1 MRITLGG
8 GKEEARKPSKAIRDG
23 DFQVA
28 HASVEVDEQRGG
40 LIGDDGGF
48 EVGAGEVADGFEGT
62 PHGFNEDFDFA
73 FEAAKGN
80 GGFQVARDAAELG
93 QNIRGEMFEIFG
105 KLRFG
110 GTGRPATQDGS

>member
-48 EVGAGEVADGFEGT
+48 EVGAGEVADGLEGT
-62 PHGFNEDFDFA
+62 PGGFDDDFDFA
-73 FEAAKGN
+73 FEAAKRNAGSD
-80 GGFQVARDAAELG
+80 VARDAAKLG
-93 QNIRGEMFEIFG
+93 QNFPGEMFEIFG
-105 KLRFG
+105 QLRFG
-110 GTGRPATQDGS
+110 GAG

>member
-8 GKEEARKPSKAIRDG
+8 RKEEARKPSKAIRDG
-23 DFQVA
+23 DFKVA

-62 PHGFNEDFDFA
+62 PGGFDDDFDFA

-80 GGFQVARDAAELG
+80 GGSDVARDVAKLGHNVFGKVLEILG
-93 QNIRGEMFEIFG
+93 Q
-105 KLRFG
+105 LRFG
-110 GTGRPATQDGS
+110 GAG

>member
-8 GKEEARKPSKAIRDG
+8 GKKEARKPSKAIRDG

-48 EVGAGEVADGFEGT
+48 EVGAGEVADGFEGM
-62 PHGFNEDFDFA
+62 PSGPNDDLNFV
-73 FEAAKGN
+73 FELAKGN
-80 GGFQVARDAAELG
+80 GGSEVARDAAKLG
-93 QNIRGEMFEIFG
+93 QNFPGKMFEIFG
-105 KLRFG
+105 QLRFG
-110 GTGRPATQDGS
+110 GAG